1 MKVDLVMWTKN
12 GERTLP
18 CVLDRINQVIP
29 NDMIN
34 RRFIIDDRSI
44 DRTCEIA
51 DLFGWKVIANEGTG
65 ISDGANTALKNVESE
80 AFCSF
85 EQDLLLARDWWN
97 IIPQRL
103 GDEKVAVVSGMRFAD
118 RPIPLMKLQKY
129 VALKYRG
136 EKYLSSYL
144 KSRELSAFTLGKT
157 LDNTIYR
164 TSVIRDVGGFPK
176 IGTNAGVDTA
186 LAYRLEKRGFIWA
199 VDYSVQSVH
208 LRKDLGEELNH
219 QFWHGQ
225 QQRNMWFGVK
235 KYTGVTVPVNFKS
248 IVSRL
253 FIAPFTGLF
262 VALKMHDAR
271 IVIVHPLVRF
281 YYAWGFL
288 KGERR
293 M

>member
-18 CVLDRINQVIP
+18 WVLNRINQVIP
-29 NDMIN
+29 NEVISK
-34 RRFIIDDRSI
+34 RFIVDDHSI
-44 DRTCEIA
+44 DHTCEIA
-51 DLFGWKVIANEGTG
+51 DLFGWKVIFNEGTG

-80 AFCSF
+80 FFCSF
-85 EQDLLLARDWWN
+85 EQDLLLSRRWWN
-97 IIPQRL
+97 AIPKRHE
-103 GDEKVAVVSGMRFAD
+103 DSNIAVCCGMRFAD

-157 LDNTIYR
+157 LDNTIYL
-164 TSVIRDVGGFPK
+164 TKVIREVGGFPK

-186 LAYRLEKRGFIWA
+186 LAYRLEKRGFEWV
-199 VDYSVQSVH
+199 VDYNVHSVH
-208 LRKDLGEELNH
+208 LRKDLGQELEH

-225 QQRNMWFGVK
+225 QQRNMWSGIK
-235 KYTGVTVPVNFKS
+235 KYTGVTVPVNFNS

-262 VALKMHDAR
+262 VAWKMHDAR

-288 KGERR
+288 KGEN
-293 M
+293 